1 MTIFDRQKG
10 VVESLSRKTQF
21 TASRKVRSYD
31 IILSST
37 LLALSRC
44 VLWDSL
50 QLTRFIVG
58 LDYFHFLDRI

>member
-10 VVESLSRKTQF
+10 VVESLLRKTQF

-37 LLALSRC
+37 LLALSHC
-44 VLWDSL
+44 VLWDSS